1 MRHFFTTKIRIILIL
16 SVLLAILIGYFLG
29 NLNGAVII
37 SRLIGKKDVR
47 DQGRGNAGL
56 TNFLR
61 MYNPSL
67 ALLVVAI
74 DVLKAVAACI
84 VGRLLLTSYGYGQEG
99 VLIGG
104 IAVNLGH
111 DFPALLGFR
120 GGKGVLSGVT
130 AAFMADWRCALVVLA
145 VFIICLGLTRYV
157 SLSSILGSLTFVVSF
172 SIVHRQNIPLVVM
185 GSALGLFIVFM
196 HRSNIS
202 RLLKGNERKATFSKF
217 RKKK

>member
-1 MRHFFTTKIRIILIL
+1 MWL
-16 SVLLAILIGYFLG
+16 SVLLAVLIGYFLG

-47 DQGRGNAGL
+47 EQGSGNAGL

-61 MYNPSL
+61 MYGPST

-84 VGRLLLTSYGYGQEG
+84 FGRMLLTPHGYGQEG
-99 VLIGG
+99 LLLGG
-104 IAVNLGH
+104 LAVNLGH

-120 GGKGVLSGVT
+120 GGKGVLCGIT
-130 AAFMADWRCALVVLA
+130 AAVVADWQCALLVVA
-145 VFIICLGLTRYV
+145 VFAICLWLTRYV
-157 SLSSILGSLTFVVSF
+157 SLSSILGALTFVVTF
-172 SIVHRQNIPLVVM
+172 PIVHRHNIPVAVM
-185 GSALGLFIVFM
+185 GALLGLFIVFM

-202 RLLKGNERKATFSKF
+202 RLVKGTERKATFSKF
-217 RKKK
+217 RKDK

>member
-1 MRHFFTTKIRIILIL
+1 MLQLKNITKNYAAGDNVVRALRGIDLQFRPHEFVSILGPSGCGKTTM
-16 SVLLAILIGYFLG
+16 
-29 NLNGAVII
+29 LNI
-37 SRLIGKKDVR
+37 
-47 DQGRGNAGL
+47 
-56 TNFLR
+56 
-61 MYNPSL
+61 
-67 ALLVVAI
+67 
-74 DVLKAVAACI
+74 
-84 VGRLLLTSYGYGQEG
+84 
-99 VLIGG
+99 IGG
-104 IAVNLGH
+104 LAVNFGH

-120 GGKGVLSGVT
+120 GGKGVLCGITV
-130 AAFMADWRCALVVLA
+130 AFVADWRCALVVLA
-145 VFIICLGLTRYV
+145 VFIICLWLTRYV

>member
-1 MRHFFTTKIRIILIL
+1 MWL
-16 SVLLAILIGYFLG
+16 SALLAVIVAYLLG

-47 DQGRGNAGL
+47 EQGSGNAGL

-61 MYNPSL
+61 MYGPST

-74 DVLKAVAACI
+74 DVLKAVGACI
-84 VGRLLLTSYGYGQEG
+84 VGKLLLAPYGYGQEG
-99 VLIGG
+99 LLLGG
-104 IAVNLGH
+104 LAVNLGH

-130 AAFMADWRCALVVLA
+130 VALMADWRLGLLALLVFA
-145 VFIICLGLTRYV
+145 VCLWLTRYV
-157 SLSSILGSLTFVVSF
+157 SLSSILGTMSFVVLF
-172 SIVHRQNIPLVVM
+172 PILHWQKPFACVVGM
-185 GSALGLFIVFM
+185 LIGLLIVFM

-202 RLLKGNERKATFSKF
+202 RLLNGTEKKATFSKF
-217 RKKK
+217 RRKNKSNP

>member
-1 MRHFFTTKIRIILIL
+1 MWL
-16 SVLLAILIGYFLG
+16 SAILAVIVAYLLG

-47 DQGRGNAGL
+47 EQGSGNAGL

-61 MYNPSL
+61 MYGPST

-84 VGRLLLTSYGYGQEG
+84 VGKCLLAPYGYGQEG
-99 VLIGG
+99 LLVGG
-104 IAVNLGH
+104 LAVNLGH

-120 GGKGVLSGVT
+120 GGKGVLCGIT
-130 AAFMADWRCALVVLA
+130 AAFMADWRCALLVVV
-145 VFIICLGLTRYV
+145 VFVVCLWLSRYV
-157 SLSSILGSLTFVVSF
+157 SLSSILGALTFVVVF
-172 SIVHRQNIPLVVM
+172 PIAHHHNIIVPVM
-185 GSALGLFIVFM
+185 GALLGLFIVFM

-202 RLLKGNERKATFSKF
+202 RLVKGTERKATFSKF
-217 RKKK
+217 RRSK